1 MAFRRSVFETVGPFD
16 EALDAGTP
24 TRSGGDT
31 EMFSR
36 VLTAGFRIVY
46 EPAALSWHRH
56 RRTWPELLETL
67 YGYGVGVYAFWT
79 RRLLVEREV
88 RVFRLAGEWLFGY
101 QLPALG
107 RAFLRRPGALPVD
120 LLLAELKGC
129 AAGPK
134 AYLRS
139 SRRLKEAARRP

>member
-1 MAFRRSVFETVGPFD
+1 
-16 EALDAGTP
+16 
-24 TRSGGDT
+24 
-31 EMFSR
+31 MFSR

-46 EPAALSWHRH
+46 EPAALCWHRH
-56 RRTWPELLETL
+56 RRTWPELRETL

-88 RVFRLAGEWLFGY
+88 RVLGLAGDWLFRH

-107 RAFLRRPGALPVD
+107 RSLLRRPGATPAD
-120 LLLAELKGC
+120 LLLAELLGC
-129 AAGPK
+129 AAGPA

-139 SRRLKEAARRP
+139 SWRLKETARRP